1 MITIEGSSVRII
13 DMNPEKECIEVV
25 ENGALFKGKVFEVTC
40 ENNIEHGYVH
50 GKTTKVVLYNYTVE
64 KLEKGYIEKKTI
76 KKALDKIYEDNDGL
90 YMDMDENVDVIYS
103 ELEKEG
109 LFGDN
114 IRCKG

>member
-1 MITIEGSSVRII
+1 
-13 DMNPEKECIEVV
+13 MNPEKGCIEVV

-40 ENNIEHGYVH
+40 ENSAEHGYIV
-50 GKTTKVVLYNYTVE
+50 GKTTKVVLYEYSVE
-64 KLEKGYIEKKTI
+64 KLEKGYIEKKII

-109 LFGDN
+109 LFDGVE
-114 IRCKG
+114 

>member
-13 DMNPEKECIEVV
+13 DMNPEKGCIEVV
-25 ENGALFKGKVFEVTC
+25 ENGALFKGKVCEVTC
-40 ENNIEHGYVH
+40 ENKHGYVH
-50 GKTTKVVLYNYTVE
+50 GKSTKVVLYNYTVE

-109 LFGDN
+109 LFGDVE
-114 IRCKG
+114 

>member
-25 ENGALFKGKVFEVTC
+25 ENGTLFKGKEFEVTC
-40 ENNIEHGYVH
+40 ENSIEHGYIH
-50 GKTTKVVLYNYTVE
+50 GKTIKVVLYDYTIE

-76 KKALDKIYEDNDGL
+76 KKALNKIYEDNDGL

-103 ELEKEG
+103 ELENEG
-109 LFGDN
+109 LIG
-114 IRCKG
+114 

>member
-13 DMNPEKECIEVV
+13 DMNPKKGCIEVV

-40 ENNIEHGYVH
+40 ENSTEYGYI
-50 GKTTKVVLYNYTVE
+50 GRKTTKVVLYEYSVE
-64 KLEKGYIEKKTI
+64 KLEKGYIEKKII

-90 YMDMDENVDVIYS
+90 YIDMDENVDVIYS

-109 LFGDN
+109 LFGDVE
-114 IRCKG
+114 